1 MNRERGVTFIGMI
14 FIAAAIIF
22 VAIIGLKLIPP
33 YIEYASIK
41 NHFREIAHGPDARGA
56 SPADIQQAFNRRA
69 QIDNIDTI
77 KGQDIDVIAEGDTPV
92 LSANYSVRVHLMGN
106 VSACLDFVVTSN

>member
-1 MNRERGVTFIGMI
+1 MNRQRGVTFIGII

-41 NHFREIAHGPDARGA
+41 NHFREIARGPDTRGG
-56 SPADIQQAFNRRA
+56 SPIEIQQAFNRRA
-69 QIDNIDTI
+69 QIDNIEAI
-77 KGQDIDVIAEGDTPV
+77 QGRDIDVTTEGGNPV
-92 LSANYSVRVHLMGN
+92 LSASYSVKVHLMGN
-106 VSACLDFVVTSN
+106 VSACLDFVVSSE